1 MRTDDAPGKC
11 HRPALSVNRARRRSR
26 RIFATSTL
34 LTGRRSVHVTK
45 PVILTVDDDPVV
57 LGAIERDL
65 RQHYRADYR
74 VMKAASG
81 AAGLEAARELAARNT
96 PIALFLV
103 DQRMPGMTGTELLRE
118 ASKLH
123 PASRRVLL
131 TAYADTDVAI
141 SGINEIGLD
150 HYLMKPWDPPE
161 QRLYPVLDD
170 LLGEWRAR
178 VRPAFEGIRVLG
190 SEWSPESYQ
199 AKEFLSRNRVP
210 YEWVDIDRDAP
221 ARALAQSLAGDV
233 TRLPVVIFTDGS
245 HLVAPSHAEL
255 ASKSGMQTH
264 ANRPFYDVVVIG
276 GGPAGLA
283 HAVYAASEGLRTVL
297 VESEAAGGQAGTSSL
312 IENYLGFPGGV
323 TGADLAHRAT
333 TQARRFGAELL
344 TGQKAVSLR
353 REDPY
358 RVVVLAD
365 GTELTAFTVV
375 ITTGM
380 SARTL
385 AVPGIEAL
393 QGVGVYYGAAMTE
406 AARYRDKD
414 VAVVG
419 GANSAGQGAL
429 FFSRYAR
436 KVTMIV
442 RAPDLLPT
450 MSNYLVER
458 IRATKNMEILNC
470 VEVESVRGPTALESI
485 VVKDAGTGA
494 LRELPMSAMFV
505 FIGVKPHTDSFTG
518 TLELDGQGFILTGA
532 DLPREHGRPRG
543 WPLEREPFAFET
555 SIPGV
560 FAAGDVR
567 ATANRRVAAAVGEGS
582 AAVYSVHRYLRMV

>member
-1 MRTDDAPGKC
+1 V
-11 HRPALSVNRARRRSR
+11 S
-26 RIFATSTL
+26 
-34 LTGRRSVHVTK
+34 K

-65 RQHYRADYR
+65 RQRYRTDYR

-81 AAGLEAARELAARNT
+81 AAALDAARELAARNT
-96 PIALFLV
+96 PVALFLV
-103 DQRMPGMTGTELLRE
+103 DQRMPGMTGTEFLRE
-118 ASKLH
+118 VSALH
-123 PASRRVLL
+123 PGSRRVLL

-170 LLGEWRAR
+170 LLAEWRAR
-178 VRPAFEGIRVLG
+178 ARPAFEGIRVLG

-221 ARALAQSLAGDV
+221 GRALAESLAGDV
-233 TRLPVVIFTDGS
+233 ARLPIVIFTDGS
-245 HLVAPSHAEL
+245 HAVAPSQSEL
-255 ASKSGMQTH
+255 ASRSGMQTR
-264 ANRPFYDVVVIG
+264 ATLPFYDVIVIG

-312 IENYLGFPGGV
+312 IENYLGFPAGV
-323 TGADLAHRAT
+323 TGSDLAHRAT

-344 TGQKAVSLR
+344 TGQRAVSLR

-358 RVVVLAD
+358 RIVTLED
-365 GTELTAFTVV
+365 GTELSAYTVV

-380 SARTL
+380 TARTL
-385 AVPGIEAL
+385 DVPGFAAL
-393 QGVGVYYGAAMTE
+393 HGVGVYYGAAMTE
-406 AARYRDKD
+406 AARYRAKD
-414 VAVVG
+414 VCVVG

-436 KVTMIV
+436 TVSMIV
-442 RAPDLLPT
+442 RAPDLLPM
-450 MSNYLVER
+450 MSRYLVDR
-458 IRATKNMEILNC
+458 IRATANIEVLAGAEIAGVC
-470 VEVESVRGPTALESI
+470 GTTSLESI
-485 VVKDAGTGA
+485 MVKTPSTNAM
-494 LRELPMSAMFV
+494 RELPMSAMFV
-505 FIGVKPHTDSFTG
+505 FIGVKPHTDCFTG
-518 TLELDGQGFILTGA
+518 TLELDGQGFLFTGP
-532 DLPREHGRPRG
+532 DLPREHGRPPG
-543 WPLEREPFAFET
+543 WPLEREPYAFET
-555 SIPGV
+555 SMPGV

-582 AAVYSVHRYLRMV
+582 AAVYSVHRYLRTV

>member
-1 MRTDDAPGKC
+1 M
-11 HRPALSVNRARRRSR
+11 
-26 RIFATSTL
+26 
-34 LTGRRSVHVTK
+34 TK
-45 PVILTVDDDPVV
+45 PVILAVDDDPAV
-57 LGAIERDL
+57 LGAIGRDL
-65 RQHYRADYR
+65 RRHYRADYQ

-81 AAGLEAARELAARNT
+81 TAGLEAARELAARNT

-118 ASKLH
+118 VSQLH

-141 SGINEIGLD
+141 AGINEIGLD

-178 VRPAFEGIRVLG
+178 VRPPFEGIRVLG
-190 SEWSPESYQ
+190 SEWSPQSYQ

-210 YEWVDIDRDAP
+210 YEWVDLERDAP
-221 ARALAQSLAGDV
+221 ARALAESLAGDL
-233 TRLPVVIFTDGS
+233 TRLPVVLFADGS
-245 HLVAPSHAEL
+245 YLVAPSQSDL
-255 ASKSGMQTH
+255 ASKSGMQTQ
-264 ANRPFYDVVVIG
+264 ANRPFYDVIVIG

-283 HAVYAASEGLRTVL
+283 NAVYAASEGLRTVL
-297 VESEAAGGQAGTSSL
+297 VESQAAGGQAGTSSL
-312 IENYLGFPGGV
+312 IENYLGFPAGV

-333 TQARRFGAELL
+333 AQARRFGAELL
-344 TGQKAVSLR
+344 TGPEAVSLR

-358 RVVVLAD
+358 RLVVLAD
-365 GTELTAFTVV
+365 GTELTAYTVV

-385 AVPGIEAL
+385 NVPGVESL

-414 VAVVG
+414 VCVVG

-436 KVTMIV
+436 TVTMLV
-442 RAPDLLPT
+442 RAPDLLPM
-450 MSNYLVER
+450 MSQYLVDR
-458 IRATKNMEILNC
+458 IRATKNIEVLNG
-470 VEVESVRGPTALESI
+470 VEVESVQGSTSLESI
-485 VVKDAGTGA
+485 IVKTAATDA
-494 LRELPMSAMFV
+494 LCKRPMSAMFV
-505 FIGVKPHTDSFTG
+505 FIGVKPHTGCFAE

-532 DLPREHGRPRG
+532 DLPREHGTPRG
-543 WPLEREPFAFET
+543 WPLAREPYAFET
-555 SIPGV
+555 SVPGV

-582 AAVYSVHRYLRMV
+582 AAVYSVHRYLRTV